1 MQTRERSLPITS
13 SVLNVL
19 LRELGE
25 ECQSVIA
32 RLSQL
37 QSPHLTDQQKAEILA
52 ELMASTIYLNAHC
65 NEELQ
70 ELLAEE
76 MERLSDDDETE

>member
-1 MQTRERSLPITS
+1 MQTRERSLPITNA
-13 SVLNVL
+13 VLNVL

-25 ECQSVIA
+25 ECQVVIA

-52 ELMASTIYLNAHC
+52 ELLASTIYLNTHC

-70 ELLAEE
+70 DLIAKE
-76 MERLSDDDETE
+76 MEQLDDNDEE